1 MKTRDEI
8 LIAEAYDKVLEAS
21 FEVRNKY
28 GDIED
33 SAPRSRP
40 TREQEQ
46 ERELQSSRQQDERD
60 RQRDIRSTFENP
72 KVFLDTYN
80 KRGSLGYVKEL
91 NLTAQSTPEQI
102 IAAAEQLAKKLIT
115 NPHIERLYFDLHSFG
130 YKALDILKQE
140 AKDAETEMQQ
150 RQPVP
155 PAHKVRP
162 YKPQSRFQK
171 LKNKLGF

>member
-46 ERELQSSRQQDERD
+46 ERELQSSRRDWERMKQDN
-60 RQRDIRSTFENP
+60 IRSTFEDP

-80 KRGSLGYVKEL
+80 KPGSLRYVKEL

-102 IAAAEQLAKKLIT
+102 IAAAEQLAKKYIT
-115 NPHIERLYFDLHSFG
+115 NTDKKMYFDLHRFG
-130 YKALDILKQE
+130 YKASDILKQE
-140 AKDAETEMQQ
+140 AKDVGARSEK
-150 RQPVP
+150 RQSTP
-155 PAHKVRP
+155 PAHKVKSL
-162 YKPQSRFQK
+162 KPQSTFQK